1 MQNYKQLI
9 HDILLT
15 GETSMD
21 RTGTGTI
28 SKFGSRLEWDL
39 AKGFPATT
47 TKTLAWKSVVSEL
60 LWFLSGSTNTNDLR
74 EILHGSRTEGRT
86 IWDANFEHQA
96 VNLGY
101 LNGDLGPVYGAQ
113 FHHNNQLNNFIEGI
127 KNNPKSRRHII
138 SLWNTDDLKD
148 MALPPCHGLVIQAF
162 VSNDNKL
169 SIQWYQRS
177 VDSFLGLPFNIASYA
192 LFTHI
197 LASIL
202 GLGVGKLI
210 YVGGDTHIYTNH
222 VSQCEEL
229 LSRKPLPL
237 PSLEMPSF
245 STIDEVIITPIS
257 SFKLTDYKS
266 HGSIKADMAV

>member
-15 GETSMD
+15 GEASMD

-74 EILHGSRTEGRT
+74 EILHGSRTEGKT

-162 VSNDNKL
+162 VS
-169 SIQWYQRS
+169 
-177 VDSFLGLPFNIASYA
+177 NIASYA